1 MDKNKLVKI
10 ISVITGT
17 TLIGVIIYYVVEKN
31 WNEVGFYSFLFLGIW
46 IMPAILKNINKKK

>member
-10 ISVITGT
+10 ISVTTGMI
-17 TLIGVIIYYVVEKN
+17 LIGVIIYYVVEKD

>member
-17 TLIGVIIYYVVEKN
+17 TLIGVIIYYVIEKD

-46 IMPAILKNINKKK
+46 IIPNFLNKRNKK

>member
-17 TLIGVIIYYVVEKN
+17 ILIGVIIYYVVEKD

-46 IMPAILKNINKKK
+46 IIPTFLNKLNKK

>member
-1 MDKNKLVKI
+1 MDKNKLVRI

-17 TLIGVIIYYVVEKN
+17 ILIGVIIYYVVEKD

-46 IMPAILKNINKKK
+46 IIPTFLNKRNKK

>member
-10 ISVITGT
+10 TSVITGT
-17 TLIGVIIYYVVEKN
+17 ILIGVIIYYVVEKD

-46 IMPAILKNINKKK
+46 IIPTFLNKLNKK

>member
-1 MDKNKLVKI
+1 MDKKKLVKI

-17 TLIGVIIYYVVEKN
+17 ILIGVIIYYVVEKD

-46 IMPAILKNINKKK
+46 IIPAFLNKLNKK

>member
-17 TLIGVIIYYVVEKN
+17 ILIGVIIYYALEKD

>member
-10 ISVITGT
+10 ISVTTGT
-17 TLIGVIIYYVVEKN
+17 ILIGVIIYYAVEKD

-46 IMPAILKNINKKK
+46 IMPAILKNLNKKK

>member
-17 TLIGVIIYYVVEKN
+17 ILIGVIIYYVVEKD

-46 IMPAILKNINKKK
+46 IIPTFLEKLNKK

>member
-1 MDKNKLVKI
+1 MDKNKLVRI
-10 ISVITGT
+10 ISVITGMI
-17 TLIGVIIYYVVEKN
+17 LIGVIIYYVVEKD

>member
-1 MDKNKLVKI
+1 MDKNKLVRI

-17 TLIGVIIYYVVEKN
+17 ILIGVIIYYVVEKD

>member
-10 ISVITGT
+10 ISVTTGT
-17 TLIGVIIYYVVEKN
+17 ILIGVIIYYVIEKD

>member
-10 ISVITGT
+10 ISVTTGT
-17 TLIGVIIYYVVEKN
+17 ILIGVIIYYVVEKD

>member
-17 TLIGVIIYYVVEKN
+17 ILIGVIIYYVVEKD

-46 IMPAILKNINKKK
+46 IMPAILKNLNKKK

>member
-10 ISVITGT
+10 TSVITGT
-17 TLIGVIIYYVVEKN
+17 ILIGVIIYYVVEKD

-46 IMPAILKNINKKK
+46 IIPTFLNKRNKE

>member
-17 TLIGVIIYYVVEKN
+17 ILIGVIIYYAVEKD

-46 IMPAILKNINKKK
+46 IIPAFLEKLNKK

>member
-17 TLIGVIIYYVVEKN
+17 IFIGVIIYYVVEKD

-46 IMPAILKNINKKK
+46 IIPSFLNKLNKK

>member
-10 ISVITGT
+10 ISVT
-17 TLIGVIIYYVVEKN
+17 TVTILIGVIIYYAVEKD

>member
-17 TLIGVIIYYVVEKN
+17 ILIGVIIYYAVEN
-31 WNEVGFYSFLFLGIW
+31 DWNEVGFYSFLFLGIW

>member
-10 ISVITGT
+10 ISVTTGMI
-17 TLIGVIIYYVVEKN
+17 LIGVIIYYVVEKD
-31 WNEVGFYSFLFLGIW
+31 WNEVCFYSFLFLGIW

>member
-1 MDKNKLVKI
+1 MDKKKLVKI

-17 TLIGVIIYYVVEKN
+17 ILIGVIIYYVVEKD

-46 IMPAILKNINKKK
+46 IIPIFLNKLNKK

>member
-1 MDKNKLVKI
+1 
-10 ISVITGT
+10 
-17 TLIGVIIYYVVEKN
+17 LIGVIIYYVVEKD

>member
-17 TLIGVIIYYVVEKN
+17 TLIGVIIYYVVEKD
-31 WNEVGFYSFLFLGIW
+31 WNEVGFYSFLFLGVW
-46 IMPAILKNINKKK
+46 IIPTFLNKRNKK